1 MSLQLTD
8 VTLTRGDG
16 DQRVTA
22 IDHVTLSVSA
32 GELVAVVGP
41 SGSGKSSLLAAI
53 GGLTQIDSGEILIH
67 GTRITDLSDKARSR
81 IRREEIGFVFQTA
94 NLLPSL
100 TARDQLLLVPH
111 LAGSAPQQHR
121 QRAQLL
127 LDDLGIG
134 HRAHHRP
141 NRMSSGEQQ
150 RVGLARALMSDPTVL
165 LADEP
170 TGALDYNRSREVVQ
184 LLADLTHERQ
194 IATVLVTHNLELT
207 GYADRVMAMRDGRLT
222 PADNQS

>member
-8 VTLTRGDG
+8 VTLTLGDG

-22 IDHVTLSVSA
+22 IDDVTLSVSA
-32 GELVAVVGP
+32 GEMVAVVGP

-53 GGLTQIDSGEILIH
+53 GCLTRIDSGEILIH
-67 GTRITDLSDKARSR
+67 GTSITDLPDKTRSR
-81 IRREEIGFVFQTA
+81 VRREEIGFVFQTA
-94 NLLPSL
+94 NLFPSL
-100 TARDQLLLVPH
+100 NALDQLLLIPH
-111 LAGSAPQQHR
+111 LAGSAPKQHR
-121 QRAQLL
+121 ERAQLL
-127 LDDLGIG
+127 LDDLGVG

-150 RVGLARALMSDPTVL
+150 RVGLARALMSHPPVL

-170 TGALDYNRSREVVQ
+170 TAALDHDRSQEVIQ
-184 LLADLTHERQ
+184 LLADLTHKHQ

-207 GYADRVMAMRDGRLT
+207 DYADRVMVMQDGRLT
-222 PADNQS
+222 PANP